1 MTPSWCVI
9 QYYLLTW
16 LSRLCSGNAKLT
28 CPLCTHKNWQQL
40 DNDIWRLEKWLQY
53 AEGTQSGQKNPPSNI
68 EQLEDV
74 IQDHRVSVFF

>member
-1 MTPSWCVI
+1 MLSTRRN
-9 QYYLLTW
+9 
-16 LSRLCSGNAKLT
+16 SRLFGGFVCSKMPPFHSGNAKLT

-74 IQDHRVSVFF
+74 IQDHRVS